1 MLRKIGVINM
11 KMKMKFGDREFSC
24 EGELNDFFEKNSR
37 LAMMFSKYNSE
48 FLSRMYESIP
58 SNFSSYFRNMNHLFE
73 EFWHTKKP
81 GAGDLPDNPDILHA
95 NGHDIYNY
103 VARYGL
109 TNHQIQAVMTL
120 DGHMDFDRLLHAVR
134 LSIVTQPVFGCRF
147 VENEPPYWKRLDNI
161 DQIEFC
167 SMEENESPDEA
178 VKNFIESPI
187 NMDIDPLLRVKLIRA
202 SQNDTLCIK
211 INHACCDGAGI
222 KEYIQLLSEIYN
234 IIGLDG
240 IFTPSPVTRTRR
252 DQDILFNELGIPNPE
267 KEWQPGSENTR
278 ATWPFPWTTVQSD
291 RFHVLFCRLPEG
303 QLDEITRYAKANKVT
318 INDLVLAAYYRA
330 LAELCP
336 SAYNEPME
344 ISFTIDLRRYLP
356 SGKTEAIRNFS
367 GSEIT
372 RLGLIPNETFH
383 ETLSRIIPVMNKIKN
398 NRPGLQSA
406 IGLERIEKMAFKDTL
421 AYYKAV
427 SLWHCSCGNKCA
439 PALSNVGVFSDTL
452 IKFGDQTVTDA
463 YIVPLVVRA
472 PGLLL
477 MVSTYNGIMTLA
489 SGIYEASVPRRNIR
503 TLLNK
508 ISAELVEGCK
518 L

>member
-1 MLRKIGVINM
+1 M
-11 KMKMKFGDREFSC
+11 KMKAKFGDIKYSYD
-24 EGELNDFFEKNSR
+24 GELNDFFKNFNK
-37 LAMMFSKYNSE
+37 LAVMFTKYNSE
-48 FLSRMYESIP
+48 FLGKMYETIP
-58 SNFSSYFRNMNHLFE
+58 PNLSSYFKNVNNLFD
-73 EFWHTKKP
+73 EFWHIKKP
-81 GAGDLPDNPDILHA
+81 DVENLPDDPNILHA

-109 TNHQIQAVMTL
+109 TNHQIQAVMKL
-120 DGHMDFDRLLHAVR
+120 DGHLDFDRLIQAVR
-134 LSIVTQPVFGCRF
+134 LTIDAQPVFGCRF

-161 DQIEFC
+161 DQVEFC
-167 SMEENESPDEA
+167 SMEEPENSDEA
-178 VKNFIESPI
+178 IKNFIESP
-187 NMDIDPLLRVKLIRA
+187 MDMDKDPMLKVKLIRT
-202 SQNDTLCIK
+202 SQYDTLCIK
-211 INHACCDGAGI
+211 NNHTCCDGAGI

-234 IIGLDG
+234 IIEQDG
-240 IFTPSPVTRTRR
+240 VFTPSPVKRSRK
-252 DQDILFNELGIPNPE
+252 DQDILFNELGISNPE
-267 KEWQPGSENTR
+267 KEWKPGSEITR
-278 ATWPFPWTTVQSD
+278 ATWPFPWTTMQSD
-291 RFHVLFCRLPEG
+291 RFHILFCRLPEG

-330 LAELCP
+330 MAQLGP
-336 SAYNEPME
+336 TVYSEPME

-356 SGKTEAIRNFS
+356 GNKTEAIRNFS

-372 RLGLIPNETFH
+372 RLALIPDESFRD
-383 ETLSRIIPVMNKIKN
+383 TLSRIIPVMNKIKN

-406 IGLERIEKMAFKDTL
+406 IGLERIEKMAFKDSLT
-421 AYYKAV
+421 YYKAV

-452 IKFGDQTVTDA
+452 VKFGDKTVTDA

-477 MVSTYNGIMTLA
+477 MVSTYNGVMTLA

-508 ISAELVEGCK
+508 ISSELVEGCR